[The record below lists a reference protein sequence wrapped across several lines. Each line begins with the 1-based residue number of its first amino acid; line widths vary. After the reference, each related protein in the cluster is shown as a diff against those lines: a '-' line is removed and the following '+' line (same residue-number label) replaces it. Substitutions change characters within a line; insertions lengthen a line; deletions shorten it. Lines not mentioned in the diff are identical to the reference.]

1 MEVDD
6 VRVEQSPKR
15 VRAMLGGE
23 FVADVDGPLLMWERP
38 YYPTYFFPKE
48 AVDTDTLNEL
58 MSAKAAHF
66 ADKTSDPR
74 LEGFVAFDW
83 DAIDHWFEE
92 DEEVFVHARDPY
104 HRIDT
109 LQSSRAVR
117 VEVAGHVVAESSS
130 PKLLFETGL
139 PTRYYLPKTDVRME
153 LLRESTTSTGC
164 PYKGTARYWGV
175 DIDGTQHDD
184 LAWGYDFPA
193 RESAPIAGYV
203 CFYNEHVDLFIDG
216 EPEARPE
223 SPFSADKFA

>member
-1 MEVDD
+1 MQIDD
-6 VRVEQSPKR
+6 LRVEQSPKR
-15 VRAMLGGE
+15 VRAMLGGA
-23 FVADVDGPLLMWERP
+23 FVADADGPLLVWERP
-38 YYPTYFFPKE
+38 YYPTYFFPKN
-48 AVDTDTLNEL
+48 AVDADTLDALVLAN
-58 MSAKAAHF
+58 AAHF
-66 ADKTSDPR
+66 VDESTDPR

-92 DEEVFVHARDPY
+92 DEEVFVHPRDPY

-117 VEVAGHVVAESSS
+117 VEVAGRVVAESSS

-139 PTRYYLPKTDVRME
+139 PTRYYLPKTDVRMDW
-153 LLRESTTSTGC
+153 LRESTTSTGC

-175 DIDGTQHDD
+175 DIDGTHHDD
-184 LAWGYDFPA
+184 LAWSYDFPA

-223 SPFSADKFA
+223 SPFSADGFA